1 LQLFWVGPS
10 SREKSELKLVVTV
23 TAKLTELTSKDV
35 KPTIAFLNSETPCFG
50 TETETFVEI

>member
-1 LQLFWVGPS
+1 VGPS

-23 TAKLTELTSKDV
+23 TAKLTEPTSKDV

-50 TETETFVEI
+50 TETETFIEI